1 MMRWL
6 NTNLVMAMHHESIRE
21 HGGAAGIRDPL
32 LLESALSRPRNQF
45 EYEGADMHQ
54 LAAAYAFGICRN
66 HPFVDGNKR
75 TSLAALGIFLE
86 LNGYALTAPE
96 PDAALTILELA
107 QGTLAE
113 PELAEWIKANSEPLA

>member
-21 HGGAAGIRDPL
+21 HGGAAGIRDAL
-32 LLESALSRPRNQF
+32 LLESALGRARNLY
-45 EYEGADMHQ
+45 EYEGADEFR

-75 TSLAALGIFLE
+75 TSLAALGVFLE
-86 LNGYALTAPE
+86 LNGYRLIAPE

-107 QGTLAE
+107 QGTLTE
-113 PELAEWIKANSEPLA
+113 PELAEWIKANSEPSA